1 MIGIQ
6 IDGLAELQKVLQG
19 MAKEY
24 PNAVYRG
31 CVDTALVIEGAAKEF
46 EVNVL
51 PGTGN
56 LRSSISTH
64 PDKENK
70 TVTVTAGGSAGTGQG
85 QTLDVSYAVYNEF
98 GTRYMPPKMFMT
110 RGAEVGFRRMPE
122 LVAKYLNEV
131 KK

>member
-6 IDGLAELQKVLQG
+6 IDGMDELNKVLKD

-31 CVDTALVIEGAAKEF
+31 CVDTGLRIEREAKLNETRIDT
-46 EVNVL
+46 N
-51 PGTGN
+51 N

-70 TVTVTAGGSAGTGQG
+70 TVTVTAGGSAGTGEG
-85 QTLDVSYAVYNEF
+85 QTEDVNYAVYQEF
-98 GTRYMPPKMFMT
+98 GTRYISPLLFMT
-110 RGAEVGFRRMPE
+110 RGAEIGFRLMSDFI
-122 LVAKYLNEV
+122 AKYMNEV
-131 KK
+131 K